1 MGKTVSHHQGGWIT
15 NSTKHDIYLSVA
27 PMRLPGNSGRSPM
40 ATISKPTKLRPGE
53 RIPRLNT
60 SGGGLT
66 IIVRQDLYGVLVLQD
81 QPLRP
86 GFNYKIE
93 EGFLVEL
100 SRVSACS
107 KVAGQ
112 VVADWDAAD
121 PRGPRFVMHPDVFS
135 PRSKTHS
142 LAKLFSTETSRRS
155 TKSNVSSRQSSRL

>member
-93 EGFLVEL
+93 E
-100 SRVSACS
+100 
-107 KVAGQ
+107 Q